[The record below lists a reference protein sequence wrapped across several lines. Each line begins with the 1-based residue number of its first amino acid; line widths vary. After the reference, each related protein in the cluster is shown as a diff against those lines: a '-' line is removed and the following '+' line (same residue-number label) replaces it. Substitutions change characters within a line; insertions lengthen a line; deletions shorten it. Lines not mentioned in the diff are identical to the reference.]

1 MQVTVENVSEL
12 GRRMTVTVEDA
23 NIEQAIQERLKAIRP
38 TVKLAGFRP
47 GKVPTKMVEQSHGP
61 SARREVIDGLV
72 QSSMQE
78 AFVQESISPAGPPHI
93 DTMKE
98 EGSNFIYTLTY
109 DVFPEVKQIN
119 LEGIS
124 VEQTVAEVKDED
136 IDTMLETL
144 RQQRLTWEPLK
155 RAAKPEDGVTID
167 FVGSIDGAEFDG
179 GKGTDV
185 LVVIGDGNMLPE
197 FENQLVG
204 TKAGQEATISMT
216 FPADYRAEHLQGK
229 EATFAVTVKT
239 VAKKKLPKLDKE
251 FASLCGVEGGLAAL
265 KKEVQTNMTR
275 ELESTLKASNK
286 KSVMDSVIEKNPVTL
301 PDAPVEREAEHL
313 MEQAKN
319 NLKNQGV
326 DVEGIP
332 FDIENFKDSAR
343 RRVSLSLLIGK
354 IINDN
359 NIQPDEARVK
369 AAIDGI
375 AASYEDPE
383 EVVKF
388 YMNDQQ
394 KLSEVQMMVVED
406 TVVGW
411 IYDNVKV
418 DVKSSTFSEV
428 MNTAQ
433 TQSYLN
439 YRISQPL
446 QDLHS

>member
-428 MNTAQ
+428 MNAA
-433 TQSYLN
+433 SA
-439 YRISQPL
+439 
-446 QDLHS
+446 

>member
-61 SARREVIDGLV
+61 SARRDVIDGLV

-98 EGSNFIYTLTY
+98 EGSNFIYTLNY
-109 DVFPEVKQIN
+109 DVFPEVKKIN
-119 LEGIS
+119 LDGIS

-167 FVGSIDGAEFDG
+167 FIGSIDGSEFDG

-204 TKAGQEATISMT
+204 TKAGQETTISMT

-251 FASLCGVEGGLAAL
+251 FAVLCGVEGGLAAL
-265 KKEVQTNMTR
+265 KKEVQANMTR

-286 KSVMDSVIEKNPVTL
+286 KSVMDSVIENNPVTL

-313 MEQAKN
+313 MEQAKT

-406 TVVGW
+406 AVVGW

-428 MNTAQ
+428 MNAA
-433 TQSYLN
+433 SA
-439 YRISQPL
+439 
-446 QDLHS
+446 

>member
-428 MNTAQ
+428 MNA
-433 TQSYLN
+433 S
-439 YRISQPL
+439 SA
-446 QDLHS
+446 